1 MEFLYTDQEFL
12 KYWTFFKIKEWE
24 SFHPIKIKKKKKD
37 SKYTLALA
45 LEGALELSTS
55 LVIA

>member
-24 SFHPIKIKKKKKD
+24 SFHPINIKKKKKTA
-37 SKYTLALA
+37 STLL
-45 LEGALELSTS
+45 L
-55 LVIA
+55 